1 MRIIYTLLTLLI
13 ASVTI
18 AQNETPKNFAE
29 TITADNLKK
38 HLYILAS
45 PEMEGRETTKEGQRK
60 AAAYIENHFKTLG
73 LKSPASL
80 NGYQQ
85 SYTMQTDS
93 LLFTSFKLNK
103 KKLIWGKD
111 YLMPANANEDGTIN
125 GSEIIFAGYGI
136 STKSYDDY
144 SNLNVKGKIVVFV
157 NGEPKKD
164 SIYYISGNK
173 QYSKLWTVRVSTKLE
188 NAFKHGAKGALIIN
202 PGAESIN
209 SSTAEE
215 SKISKIYLPSHEKT
229 VNGIN
234 ISHNL
239 GILILGKKQF
249 EKVIEK
255 AKKQE
260 VFIKQDYISGKNNLL
275 ASYKEQKKLS
285 YSTNVLGVLEGT
297 DKKQEYVF
305 VTAHY
310 DHLGIVN
317 GELRPGAD
325 DDASGTTAVLEIAE
339 AFAKAAETG
348 IRPRRT
354 IVFMTVSGEEK
365 GLWGSEYYS
374 NNPVFPLNKTSVD
387 LNIDMIGRIDEKR
400 NDGDSTNYVY
410 VIGDDKLSSEL
421 SPVTDTVNK
430 TYVNLELDRKFNDPN
445 DPNRFY
451 YRSDHFNF
459 AEKGVPVIF
468 YFDNMQTDYHR
479 KSDTPDKIN
488 YTLQAKRAQLVFYTA
503 WDMANRDNMMKRDIP
518 LN

>member
-1 MRIIYTLLTLLI
+1 MRIFCTVVSLLI
-13 ASVTI
+13 TITSI
-18 AQNETPKNFAE
+18 AQNETAKKFAE
-29 TITADNLKK
+29 TITAEDLKK
-38 HLYILAS
+38 HLFILAS
-45 PEMEGRETTKEGQRK
+45 PEMEGRETAKEGQRK

-85 SYTMQTDS
+85 TYTMHTDS
-93 LLFTSFKLNK
+93 LLSTSFKLNK
-103 KKLIWGKD
+103 KQMLWGKD
-111 YLMPANANEDGTIN
+111 YLAPADANEDGIIN
-125 GSEIIFAGYGI
+125 GSETVFAGYGI
-136 STKSYDDY
+136 STKNYDDY
-144 SNLNVKGKIVVFV
+144 AHLNVKGKMVVFV

-173 QYSKLWTVRVSTKLE
+173 QYSKPWTVKVSSKLE
-188 NAFKHGAKGALIIN
+188 NAFKHGAKAALVIN
-202 PGAESIN
+202 PWAENIN
-209 SSTAEE
+209 SYTAQE
-215 SKISKIYLPSHEKT
+215 SKISKMYLPPHEKM
-229 VNGIN
+229 VNSIN
-234 ISHNL
+234 ISHDL
-239 GILILGKKQF
+239 GRLILGKKQF
-249 EKVIEK
+249 DKIIEK

-260 VFIKQDYISGKNNLL
+260 VFTKQDYISRKNIFL
-275 ASYKEQKKLS
+275 ASYKEQKKKS
-285 YSTNVLGVLEGT
+285 SSTNVLGVLEGT

-339 AFAKAAETG
+339 AFAKAAEAG
-348 IRPRRT
+348 YRPRRT

-374 NNPVFPLNKTSVD
+374 NNSVFPLNKTSVD

-400 NDGDSTNYVY
+400 NTADSTNYVY
-410 VIGDDKLSSEL
+410 VIGEDKLSSEL
-421 SPVTDTVNK
+421 GPVTDSVNK
-430 TYVNLELDRKFNDPN
+430 TYINLELDRKYNDPN

-468 YFDNMQTDYHR
+468 YFDNMQSDYHK
-479 KSDTPDKIN
+479 KSDTSDKIN
-488 YTLQAKRAQLVFYTA
+488 YSLHAKRARLVFYTA
-503 WDMANRDNMMKRDIP
+503 WEMANRENMMKRDMP
-518 LN
+518 LD